1 MSTTW
6 CCTSFQGL
14 VENTGKRGLSAFAA
28 DDHPLVFVLQCRA
41 ADIGHQLTEATDF
54 PVTLVGD
61 VIVRHCPGC
70 GVRLDR
76 HYRTSAIEFL
86 HPELRVGVTD
96 V

>member
-1 MSTTW
+1 
-6 CCTSFQGL
+6 
-14 VENTGKRGLSAFAA
+14 
-28 DDHPLVFVLQCRA
+28 
-41 ADIGHQLTEATDF
+41 
-54 PVTLVGD
+54 VTLVGD